1 MLLLLPLGASAFGT
15 STMCKSAI
23 QNSRNVPVGRRQ
35 IITKTGGLMAARSDN
50 PVEENS
56 SSIDAPADP
65 PSNKKYARAGGRR
78 PRTESKSTPSTNNGN
93 DIFLMFRQV
102 ALPLCLLAL
111 LLRFLFGMFG
121 GSASNPNV
129 VYYSRSTYQSTTYA
143 PDGKV
148 ETTRKEDFRSN
159 IPGLVDYRKDG
170 NENKY
175 YIDSIDEDLSDLEDG
190 MDALLFRKW

>member
-1 MLLLLPLGASAFGT
+1 
-15 STMCKSAI
+15 
-23 QNSRNVPVGRRQ
+23 
-35 IITKTGGLMAARSDN
+35 
-50 PVEENS
+50 
-56 SSIDAPADP
+56 
-65 PSNKKYARAGGRR
+65 
-78 PRTESKSTPSTNNGN
+78 
-93 DIFLMFRQV
+93 MFRQV